1 MTREKRIALA
11 LFAVAAIAAAPSAR
25 AAWVINGIAIC
36 TMPNTQDTPTIASD
50 EAGGAIVVWRDL
62 RAGVN
67 TDIYAQRVDAL
78 GTVSWL
84 ADGMPVCTAN
94 NSQSSPLIV
103 SDGAGG
109 AIVAWQDFR
118 SNNVLDIYAQRLNSS
133 GYIQWTSQG
142 VPVCTGKASLTL
154 GQVVPD
160 GAGGAVITWSDRR
173 NATNDIFAQRID
185 ASGTVRWTA
194 NGVSVCTNAGSQV
207 YPCLAP
213 DGSGGAIIAWQDN
226 RNGANDIY
234 AQRIDAGGTARWT
247 ADGVGVCNA
256 GQYQSSAQIIPDGHG
271 GAVIAWTDHRNTVD
285 NDVFAQRVDSL
296 GAALWT
302 TNGVVVSQTTN
313 NQMNCRL
320 VPGGTDEAIVAWIDY
335 RTGGVADIYAQKLN
349 AGGVAQWTANGIPV
363 CVAANRQ
370 LNVQLVQSVSGA
382 AVAVWEDERTG
393 TDAWDTYAQRIGA
406 DGSMAWTTNGVA
418 VCQDAANQTTPQ
430 LAPDGVGGAF
440 AAWKDDRNGNADIYA
455 QRVDAAGHTV
465 VGTRLRDFDAAATGA
480 GVRVEW
486 TLSEGAP
493 DIEFSVLRACDRSD
507 DFLRIAVAVVR
518 DDHGRLP
525 AAAGTA
531 FSFTDDT
538 CEPGEIVRY
547 RVDALDAGARTTL
560 FETEPIEIPA
570 PSTALYQNRPNPF
583 NPSTVIRYFVNAECA
598 VSLEVYDATGRLVR
612 RLERGRVGAGSH
624 AVEWNGLDERGRPSS
639 AGVYFYRLKAGKDV
653 LSRTMILV
661 R

>member
-1 MTREKRIALA
+1 MTREIRIALA
-11 LFAVAAIAAAPSAR
+11 LFAVAAIAAAPPSR
-25 AAWVINGIAIC
+25 ADWVTNGVAVC

-67 TDIYAQRVDAL
+67 TDIYAQRVGAL
-78 GTVSWL
+78 GAVSWL

-94 NSQSSPLIV
+94 NTQSSPLIV

-118 SNNVLDIYAQRLNSS
+118 SNNVLDIYAQRLGSS

-154 GQVVPD
+154 GQVVPN
-160 GAGGAVITWSDRR
+160 GAGGVIITWSDRR
-173 NATNDIFAQRID
+173 NATNDIFAQRLD
-185 ASGTVRWTA
+185 ATGAAVWTA
-194 NGVSVCTNAGSQV
+194 NGVSVCTDAGSQV
-207 YPCLAP
+207 FPCLAP
-213 DGSGGAIIAWQDN
+213 DGFGGAIIAWQDN

-247 ADGVGVCNA
+247 ADGVGVCTA
-256 GQYQSSAQIIPDGHG
+256 GQYQTSAQIIPDGSG

-296 GAALWT
+296 GAAQWT
-302 TNGVVVSQTTN
+302 ANGVVVSQTTN

-320 VPGGTDEAIVAWIDY
+320 VPSGAGEAIVAWIDY
-335 RTGGVADIYAQKLN
+335 RTGGIADIYAQKLN
-349 AGGVAQWTANGIPV
+349 ASGVAQWTANGVPV

-370 LNVQLVQSVSGA
+370 VNLQLIQSVSGG

-418 VCQDAANQTTPQ
+418 VSQDAANQTTPQ

-440 AAWKDDRNGNADIYA
+440 VAWKDDRSGNADIYA

-465 VGTRLRDFDAAATGA
+465 VGTRLRDFIAAAAGT

-486 TLSEGAP
+486 TLSEAAP
-493 DIEFSVLRACDRSD
+493 DIEFSVLRAREPAGEYID
-507 DFLRIAVAVVR
+507 IAADVVP

-525 AAAGTA
+525 AAAGAA

-538 CEPGEIVRY
+538 CEPGEAVRY
-547 RVDALDAGARTTL
+547 RVDALEAGTRTTL
-560 FETEPIEIPA
+560 FETETIEIPA
-570 PSTALYQNRPNPF
+570 ASTALYQNHPNPF
-583 NPSTVIRYFVNAECA
+583 NPSTVIRYYVREACD
-598 VSLEVYDATGRLVR
+598 VSLDVYDASGRLVR
-612 RLERGRVGAGSH
+612 RLEHGRVGAGSH
-624 AVEWNGLDERGRPSS
+624 TIEWNGLDARGRRSS

-653 LSRTMILV
+653 RSRTMILV